1 MIISTDNSV
10 IRYAFG
16 DKESIRLC
24 KEAGF
29 DGIDYSLFQMKPEN
43 DILNLPDDE
52 RKALAYDLR
61 NYAEQIGMTF
71 PQAHADFALRYGQGK
86 DHLNYHNLM
95 RSLEFASWMGIPQI
109 VVHTVKYDIPDDPD
123 FDVYEYNRP
132 FFSELIPVA
141 EKLNLKIGMENL
153 FIKKKNGDFNY
164 VGVLGT
170 PEQMNEYRDSFNSD
184 VFVTCCDIGHA
195 AIIGMPPQDFIRGMS
210 KDKLTMLHVQD
221 TDIKGDRHWLPY
233 MGKHDWEA
241 VTDALAEIGY
251 EGNMNLEV
259 LHFYDKFPPELMF
272 SSLVHAANVAR
283 NLADKVEAKKK
294 ALGK

>member
-43 DILNLPDDE
+43 DILNLPDEE

-71 PQAHADFALRYGQGK
+71 PQAHADFALRYGQDK

-123 FDVYEYNRP
+123 FDVYAYNRP
-132 FFSELIPVA
+132 FFSDLIPVA